1 VALRCWNQESQSGST
16 IKALIRLEQFKC
28 IQILAQMMS
37 GRGMLFL
44 FLMNFISLTK
54 KKKKKKKTKT
64 KGR

>member
-44 FLMNFISLTK
+44 LFINFMSLTET
-54 KKKKKKKTKT
+54 KKKKKTKT